1 MFVKRLFDVVSSLLV
16 LLFCWPI
23 FLGVALAIAID
34 SRGGVFYKQ
43 TRVGK
48 NGVLFGLLKFR
59 TMRVGSDKTGQLTVG
74 EKDNRITGVGYILR
88 KTKLDEIP
96 QLLNILLGDMS
107 VVGPRPEV
115 PKYVAYY
122 NAEQRQVLS
131 VKPGLTDYAS
141 IEYLKENE
149 LLAKSNDPEK
159 TYIEEIM
166 PAKLVLNLKYIR
178 EQSLLV
184 DLKIIVNTI
193 LKIFKTY

>member
-1 MFVKRLFDVVSSLLV
+1 MYVKRLFDVVASLAV
-16 LLFCWPI
+16 LFFCWPI

-48 NGVLFGLLKFR
+48 NGVHFGLLKFR

-74 EKDNRITGVGYILR
+74 EKDNRITGVGYVLR

-122 NAEQRQVLS
+122 NEEQQQVLS

-149 LLAKSNDPEK
+149 LLAKSDDPER

-166 PAKLVLNLKYIR
+166 PAKLALNLKYIR

-184 DLKIIVNTI
+184 DIKIIVNTI

>member
-1 MFVKRLFDVVSSLLV
+1 MFVKRLFDVITSLTV
-16 LLFCWPI
+16 LFFCWPI
-23 FLGVALAIAID
+23 FIGIALAIAID

-43 TRVGK
+43 IRVGK
-48 NGVLFGLLKFR
+48 DGVHFGLLKFR
-59 TMRVGSDKTGQLTVG
+59 TMRTGSDKAGQLTVG
-74 EKDNRITGVGYILR
+74 EKDNRITGVGYVLR

-122 NAEQRQVLS
+122 NEEQQQVLS

-141 IEYLKENE
+141 LEYLKENE
-149 LLAKSNDPEK
+149 LLAKSENPEK

-166 PAKLVLNLKYIR
+166 PAKLALNLKYIK
-178 EQSLLV
+178 EQNLLV
-184 DLKIIVNTI
+184 DLQIIVNTI
-193 LKIFKTY
+193 FKIFKTY

>member
-23 FLGVALAIAID
+23 FVGVALAIAID

-43 TRVGK
+43 IRVGK
-48 NGVLFGLLKFR
+48 KGVHFGLLKFR

-122 NAEQRQVLS
+122 NKEQQQVLS

-166 PAKLVLNLKYIR
+166 PAKLALNLKYIR

>member
-23 FLGVALAIAID
+23 FVGVAFAIAID

-43 TRVGK
+43 IRVGK
-48 NGVLFGLLKFR
+48 KGVHFGLLKFR

-122 NAEQRQVLS
+122 NKEQQQVLS

-159 TYIEEIM
+159 IYIEEIM
-166 PAKLVLNLKYIR
+166 PAKLALNLKYIR